1 MNIFIS
7 NLSFRIDD
15 NDLKQVFEEYGEVLS
30 ARVVTDKMSGKSRG
44 FGFVEMKND
53 NEGQA
58 AIDELNQAEYDGRVI
73 SVSVAKPKTDKP
85 RTGGGGRPFG
95 GGGNRGGGGFNR
107 ERSGGGD
114 RGDFR
119 EKRNNRY

>member
-53 NEGQA
+53 NEGQT
-58 AIDELNQAEYDGRVI
+58 AIDGLNQAEYDGRVI

>member
-85 RTGGGGRPFG
+85 RTGGGGIPFG

>member
-114 RGDFR
+114 CGDFR